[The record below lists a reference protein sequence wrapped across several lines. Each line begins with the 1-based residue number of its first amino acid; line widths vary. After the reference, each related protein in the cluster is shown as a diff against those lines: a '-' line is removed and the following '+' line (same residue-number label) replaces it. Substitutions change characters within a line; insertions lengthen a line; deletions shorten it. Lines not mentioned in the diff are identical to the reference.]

1 MANNVMFNGRAT
13 LRITKSGRIDR
24 RSKVGAVIQQLIDNK
39 VDEALKKNGV
49 IPESQGQI
57 KEPTPDDVARKR
69 RNARN
74 KWITSQMGRA
84 MSIAQG
90 VSVGIRYNNAEASG
104 DEAKQYRT
112 LLSGG
117 TSAVTLALG
126 TFGGIWGMVASTIIA
141 YSRGLVGQYFENS
154 IQSKYDSKRLQYRLT
169 NYDISKYS
177 TQVYDYGSQKFRA
190 VDTDRINRNI
200 LGNVNIS

>member
-1 MANNVMFNGRAT
+1 MANNVMFNGRAI

-69 RNARN
+69 RKVRN
-74 KWITSQMGRA
+74 NWITSQMGRA

-90 VSVGIRYNNAEASG
+90 VSVGIRYNNVKASG
-104 DEAKQYRT
+104 DEAKQAKT

-117 TSAVTLALG
+117 TSALTLALG
-126 TFGGIWGMVASTIIA
+126 TFGGVWGMVMGTLIS
-141 YSRGLVGQYFENS
+141 YGRGLIGQYFTNKLQEN
-154 IQSKYDSKRLQYRLT
+154 YDTKRLNYRLT
-169 NYDISKYS
+169 NYDLSKFS
-177 TQVYDYGSQKFRA
+177 TQTYNYNSQKWLASDTNRA
-190 VDTDRINRNI
+190 NRLI
-200 LGNVNIS
+200 LKNNKLI

>member
-1 MANNVMFNGRAT
+1 MANNTMFNGRAI

-69 RNARN
+69 RKVRN
-74 KWITSQMGRA
+74 NWITSQMGRA

-90 VSVGIRYNNAEASG
+90 VSVGIRYNNVKASG
-104 DEAKQYRT
+104 DEAKQAKT

-117 TSAVTLALG
+117 TSALTLALG
-126 TFGGIWGMVASTIIA
+126 TFGGVWGMVMGTLIS
-141 YSRGLVGQYFENS
+141 YGRGLIGQYFTNKLQEN
-154 IQSKYDSKRLQYRLT
+154 YDTKRLNYRLT
-169 NYDISKYS
+169 NYDLSKFS
-177 TQVYDYGSQKFRA
+177 TQTYNYNSQKWLASDTNRA
-190 VDTDRINRNI
+190 NRLI
-200 LGNVNIS
+200 LKNNKLI

>member
-1 MANNVMFNGRAT
+1 MANNVMFNGRAI

-24 RSKVGAVIQQLIDNK
+24 RSKVGAVIQQLVDNK
-39 VDEALKKNGV
+39 VDEALKKNGI

-57 KEPTPDDVARKR
+57 KEPIPDDIARKR

-74 KWITSQMGRA
+74 KWITSQVGRA
-84 MSIAQG
+84 MSIAQA
-90 VSVGIRYNNAEASG
+90 VSVGIRYNNTTASG

-117 TSAVTLALG
+117 TSAATLALG
-126 TFGGIWGMVASTIIA
+126 TLGGIWGMVASTIIA

-169 NYDISKYS
+169 NYDLSKFS
-177 TQVYDYGSQKFRA
+177 TQTYNYNSQKWLASDTNRA
-190 VDTDRINRNI
+190 NRLI
-200 LGNVNIS
+200 LKNNKLI

>member
-1 MANNVMFNGRAT
+1 MANSVMFNGRAI

-90 VSVGIRYNNAEASG
+90 VSVGIRYNNVKASG
-104 DEAKQYRT
+104 DEAKQAKT

-117 TSAVTLALG
+117 TSALTLALG
-126 TFGGIWGMVASTIIA
+126 TFGGVWGMVIGTLIS
-141 YSRGLVGQYFENS
+141 YGRGLMGQYFTNKVQEN
-154 IQSKYDSKRLQYRLT
+154 YDTKRFNYRLT
-169 NYDISKYS
+169 NYDLSKFS
-177 TQVYDYGSQKFRA
+177 TQTYNYNSQKWLASDANRA
-190 VDTDRINRNI
+190 NRLI
-200 LGNVNIS
+200 LKNNKLI